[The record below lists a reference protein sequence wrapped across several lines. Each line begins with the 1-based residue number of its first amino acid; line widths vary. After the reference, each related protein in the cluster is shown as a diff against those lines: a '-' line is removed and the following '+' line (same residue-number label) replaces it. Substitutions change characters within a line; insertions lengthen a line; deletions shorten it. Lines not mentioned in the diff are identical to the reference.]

1 MHNPMITFSWNVKM
15 SGHSKGNLF
24 IFKSLFKSREILIR
38 YFFLST
44 KWEKDV
50 LNCKIQEQVLAVME
64 RFRVC

>member
-1 MHNPMITFSWNVKM
+1 M

>member
-1 MHNPMITFSWNVKM
+1 M

-24 IFKSLFKSREILIR
+24 ISKSLFKSRELNQI
-38 YFFLST
+38 FFLST

-50 LNCKIQEQVLAVME
+50 LNCNIQEQVLAVME

>member
-24 IFKSLFKSREILIR
+24 IFKSLFKSRELNQI
-38 YFFLST
+38 FFLST